1 MKRILWLALIPVAV
15 LAEKMPPESEQ
26 ALAHD
31 IYKEMVEINSAV
43 TTGATTPVAQAVA
56 ARFRAAGFADSD
68 IFLGGPVPGKWNVV
82 VRYHGAANRSCCWR
96 TPMWWK
102 RRR

>member
-1 MKRILWLALIPVAV
+1 MKQILWLALIPVAV

-43 TTGATTPVAQAVA
+43 TTGTTTPVAQAVA

-68 IFLGGPVPGKWNVV
+68 VFLGGPGPWQLNRVGGFH
-82 VRYHGAANRSCCWR
+82 RNRSPKPSLR
-96 TPMWWK
+96 LGPTQ
-102 RRR
+102 REEA